1 MVIVS
6 NEQNRNTHKQA
17 PPNKI
22 TIIKHKPKRTDQ
34 KRFVLF
40 FYPKTETEERKML
53 KNYKSF
59 ELLEQYLS
67 YLTVIKGRSINTVIE
82 YRTDVLMFFEFLC
95 NKRNMEREKY
105 DLSMIDNEFV
115 RSVTLNDMYAFIS
128 HCQTESKAAFLDRK
142 DTYG

>member
-1 MVIVS
+1 
-6 NEQNRNTHKQA
+6 
-17 PPNKI
+17 
-22 TIIKHKPKRTDQ
+22 
-34 KRFVLF
+34 
-40 FYPKTETEERKML
+40 ML

-105 DLSMIDNEFV
+105 DLMLKLFYTVQKLTASGVQELLEKMACFYRHAIFV
-115 RSVTLNDMYAFIS
+115 SLTL
-128 HCQTESKAAFLDRK
+128 H
-142 DTYG
+142 

>member
-1 MVIVS
+1 M
-6 NEQNRNTHKQA
+6 
-17 PPNKI
+17 
-22 TIIKHKPKRTDQ
+22 
-34 KRFVLF
+34 
-40 FYPKTETEERKML
+40 EEIKML

-115 RSVTLNDMYAFIS
+115 NSITLNY
-128 HCQTESKAAFLDRK
+128 
-142 DTYG
+142 DTPSRA

>member
-1 MVIVS
+1 
-6 NEQNRNTHKQA
+6 
-17 PPNKI
+17 
-22 TIIKHKPKRTDQ
+22 
-34 KRFVLF
+34 
-40 FYPKTETEERKML
+40 ML

-115 RSVTLNDMYAFIS
+115 NSNRLFV
-128 HCQTESKAAFLDRK
+128 
-142 DTYG
+142 